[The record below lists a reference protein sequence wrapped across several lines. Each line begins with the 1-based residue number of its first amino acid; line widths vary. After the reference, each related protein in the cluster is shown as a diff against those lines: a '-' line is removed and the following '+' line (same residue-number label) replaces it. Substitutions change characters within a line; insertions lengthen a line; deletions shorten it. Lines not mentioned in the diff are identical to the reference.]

1 MEKYGRDDHGAT
13 EKMLTELG
21 VERGIIDIIL
31 NKSFGNSVS
40 TKNSGNWLLKIL
52 YYADL
57 RTLPQGIGTMQE
69 RLDDVRKRMPKYT
82 SRPDFNDLVSAT
94 LEIEKQIQENLDV
107 PVSEISDQ
115 SVNIDKTL
123 LEKFEV

>member
-1 MEKYGRDDHGAT
+1 
-13 EKMLTELG
+13 
-21 VERGIIDIIL
+21 
-31 NKSFGNSVS
+31 
-40 TKNSGNWLLKIL
+40 
-52 YYADL
+52 
-57 RTLPQGIGTMQE
+57 
-69 RLDDVRKRMPKYT
+69 MPKYT